1 MVQDL
6 AQRLYLTSTANHT
19 VLRTD
24 SLAPPDLYAGIS
36 QATNGE
42 RLDSMFNAPAFLA
55 IDQLDGTLYVTDGGN
70 HLIRKVN
77 PGPNG
82 RVTALAGTGQPGS
95 GDGEHHVAAFNNP
108 QGVALDDRGNLWIAD
123 TGNHTIRKIE
133 LGSGL
138 VTTIAGQPGSPGLAD
153 GVGEGARFNS
163 PVGIAVE
170 REPLGQQLER
180 ESRGEAPPPVTV
192 IVADTGNSLL
202 RKVDENGRVD
212 TVGSTS
218 GSPTSLILAR
228 RSLLHD
234 SAKTAAVFESPVGVA
249 VDSLGN
255 IYVTDSEAG
264 EVRTILRTGVVVAA
278 VQSHFSP
285 DYARTVGRS

>member
-1 MVQDL
+1 
-6 AQRLYLTSTANHT
+6 
-19 VLRTD
+19 
-24 SLAPPDLYAGIS
+24 
-36 QATNGE
+36 
-42 RLDSMFNAPAFLA
+42 MFNAPAFLA

-153 GVGEGARFNS
+153 GCDGQ
-163 PVGIAVE
+163 
-170 REPLGQQLER
+170 PLG
-180 ESRGEAPPPVTV
+180 
-192 IVADTGNSLL
+192 
-202 RKVDENGRVD
+202 
-212 TVGSTS
+212 S
-218 GSPTSLILAR
+218 GILGG
-228 RSLLHD
+228 
-234 SAKTAAVFESPVGVA
+234 F
-249 VDSLGN
+249 
-255 IYVTDSEAG
+255 
-264 EVRTILRTGVVVAA
+264 
-278 VQSHFSP
+278 
-285 DYARTVGRS
+285 